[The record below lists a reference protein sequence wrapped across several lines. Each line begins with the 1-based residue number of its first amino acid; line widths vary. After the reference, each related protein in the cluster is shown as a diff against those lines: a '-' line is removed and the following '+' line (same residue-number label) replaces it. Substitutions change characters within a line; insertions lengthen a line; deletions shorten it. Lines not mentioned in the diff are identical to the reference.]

1 MNRNDL
7 SSFTDYLDYATTCA
21 NVVLHVIGAIL
32 GVRHIIQ
39 VMVASYMR
47 KKERKEL

>member
-1 MNRNDL
+1 MDNRNDL
-7 SSFTDYLDYATTCA
+7 TNFTDVMDYATTCA

-47 KKERKEL
+47 KKRKE

>member
-1 MNRNDL
+1 MDNRNDL
-7 SSFTDYLDYATTCA
+7 ASFTDVIDYATTCA

-47 KKERKEL
+47 KKRKE

>member
-1 MNRNDL
+1 MDNRNDL
-7 SSFTDYLDYATTCA
+7 TSFTDVIDYATTCA

-39 VMVASYMR
+39 VIVASYMR
-47 KKERKEL
+47 KKRKE